1 MMRLLAALF
10 LSGGVVAAAAA
21 APVASLPVDAVPTSA
36 ALLTSVS
43 NSTYHDTRLVVH
55 IPFALHHKEGEDHEV
70 ARWGSN
76 NIGWSGSLAEFVYYY
91 DQPLCHHVEW
101 NGTNFPFYPKP
112 AANEKSIRPYILM
125 APPGDCSP
133 VIWARRA
140 QLVGAAALMI
150 ADNVC
155 ACSNANCTAQYGSV
169 GCRSSPVLVNDG
181 TAGDVTIP
189 VLLISKT
196 VGETLIKSV
205 TTEKQPVLVEY
216 AWGLPYTNWTDNSED
231 PEADKMV
238 FYNLWTAAAHDPQ
251 LLATNVQDLQKV
263 VKALEGKL
271 MLEPKFRLLDG
282 SHFHCHQYTN
292 AATSPCDHLCTN
304 GGRYCAV
311 HQWNLSGHAVVK
323 ETLRRLC
330 LWKHY
335 DEMFYWDYWVHHAKV
350 CNSAH
355 MYADADCISQG
366 LHQANVDPQI
376 IDDCMAE
383 TGDVEADTTNV
394 LLQSML
400 DEQQVSGVVKLPA
413 IAHQET
419 KALLDYGASATA
431 LFESVCFHYY
441 RQAKSTN
448 LHWDKIPE
456 ICGTC
461 ATCTNMMGCLDAGK
475 CVGFDHHS
483 QQDGGGGGKQPAS
496 GSGHSKQR
504 SRRRWRFFWFVAI
517 VGSCGYGYYYYQ
529 QQQRGM
535 YNGGGLLS
543 GYLQLSEND
552 T

>member
-1 MMRLLAALF
+1 MRLLAALSVF
-10 LSGGVVAAAAA
+10 CYGAVATAA
-21 APVASLPVDAVPTSA
+21 APLASLPVDAVPTFSVQEA
-36 ALLTSVS
+36 SVS
-43 NSTYHDTRLVVH
+43 NSSYHDTRLVIH
-55 IPFALHHKEGEDHEV
+55 IPFDLHHKEGETHEV

-91 DQPLCHHVEW
+91 DRPLCHHVAW
-101 NGTNFPFYPKP
+101 NDTTFPFYPKP

-155 ACSNANCTAQYGSV
+155 ACSDANCTAQYGSAD
-169 GCRSSPVLVNDG
+169 CRSSPVLVNDG

-189 VLLISKT
+189 VLLVSKT
-196 VGETLIKSV
+196 VGEALKKSV
-205 TTEKQPVLVEY
+205 TTNNQPVLVEY
-216 AWGLPYTNWTDNSED
+216 AWGLPYTNSTDPDDLEEN
-231 PEADKMV
+231 KMV
-238 FYNLWTAAAHDPQ
+238 HYNLWTAAAHDPQ
-251 LLATNVQDLQKV
+251 LTATNVQDLQKV
-263 VKALEGKL
+263 VKVLEGKL
-271 MLEPKFRLLDG
+271 KLEPKFRLLDG

-292 AATSPCDHLCTN
+292 TATSPCDHLCTN

-330 LWKHY
+330 IWKHY
-335 DEMFYWDYWVHHAKV
+335 DEKFYWDYWVHHTTV

-355 MYADADCISQG
+355 MYADADCIQQG
-366 LHQANVDPQI
+366 LKQANVDPEI
-376 IDDCMAE
+376 IDVCMTE
-383 TGDVEADTTNV
+383 SGDVETDSTNV
-394 LLQSML
+394 LLQAML

-419 KALLDYGASATA
+419 KAVLDHGASAST

-441 RQAKSTN
+441 WQAKSTN

-461 ATCTNMMGCLDAGK
+461 ATCTNMMGCLEAGK

-483 QQDGGGGGKQPAS
+483 GDDGGGGKQPAS
-496 GSGHSKQR
+496 GSSGQSKR
-504 SRRRWRFFWFVAI
+504 RGRRRWRFFWFVAI

-535 YNGGGLLS
+535 YSGGGLLS

-552 T
+552 A